1 MLTPE
6 RIPGFRADFM
16 INWQKRSQGCMK
28 NWQMISPKKE
38 YGNIL
43 DLIGAG
49 ALPSV
54 EGLNAELNKY

>member
-1 MLTPE
+1 
-6 RIPGFRADFM
+6 M
-16 INWQKRSQGCMK
+16 I

-38 YGNIL
+38 IWNIL

-54 EGLNAELNKY
+54 EGLSAELNKY